1 MSKNQKY
8 TIANAQ
14 QDKLLNLGMDLKDAF
29 VLSYLREIMYFEKT
43 VTKKVGGKQFIWIN
57 YEKLLDYLPILKIN
71 TIDAIYRR
79 FKRYEDKG
87 LVIKH
92 VHKFM
97 NGSYTFFYL
106 KDEFFDLFEISKIK
120 SSDTEIKK
128 QMMEMGLST
137 SRSDEK
143 SGGFG
148 RKVGSISDEKSALN
162 TPKNNSSSTKENAA
176 TPIDFTKELE
186 RLLSKSCIDNIN
198 SNTVKNIFK
207 FSNGSLTEVENAI
220 SFMRL
225 QNKIISIEVL
235 VAILRDG
242 DYKKVKNI
250 TPKNIKRD
258 DKIKFM
264 LNILGE
270 SEVKRLRDNFLKEIG
285 FECNAVDDQ
294 LGNYLCKRFNKYK
307 Q

>member
-1 MSKNQKY
+1 M
-8 TIANAQ
+8 
-14 QDKLLNLGMDLKDAF
+14 
-29 VLSYLREIMYFEKT
+29 
-43 VTKKVGGKQFIWIN
+43 
-57 YEKLLDYLPILKIN
+57 DYLPILKIN
-71 TIDAIYRR
+71 TLDAIYRR
-79 FKRYEDKG
+79 FKKYENKG

-92 VHKFM
+92 VQKFM
-97 NGSYTFFYL
+97 NGSRTFFYL
-106 KDEFFDLFEISKIK
+106 TDEFFDLFEISKIK

-148 RKVGSISDEKSALN
+148 RKVGSISDEKSALNTPKNN